1 VTIGGGTA
9 DWLRAG
15 ARRTVGLDLFPRD
28 RELFWIV
35 FERSAGALARLAE
48 WADQGKLRP
57 M

>member
-1 VTIGGGTA
+1 VAIGGGTA

-15 ARRTVGLDLFPRD
+15 ARRAVGLDLFPRD